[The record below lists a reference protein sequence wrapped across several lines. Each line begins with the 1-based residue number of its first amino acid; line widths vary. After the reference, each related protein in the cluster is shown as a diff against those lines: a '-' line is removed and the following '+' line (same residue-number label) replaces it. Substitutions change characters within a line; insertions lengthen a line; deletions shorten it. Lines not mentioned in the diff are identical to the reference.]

1 MSAPD
6 PLDAALRRLHLPAV
20 RQHYPEL
27 ATQAVAESWSYP
39 EYLERLAQAELVRRQ
54 ERRLAQATRR
64 AGFPFLKTLEEFDF
78 TFQASLQRKALGPYL
93 GPELVSGGRSLIL
106 WGPPGLGKT
115 ALAIALAY
123 KAIQEGASARFVTC
137 TELIGELVQA
147 RAKGEWEA
155 ALARYLEPAVLV
167 IDEVGSLSYGP
178 YAANVLF
185 PVVDKRY
192 LRGDRP
198 MLLTTN
204 KDPREWGAVLH
215 DPDLSAAIL
224 DRLLHRGEILP
235 LSGRSYRQHRP
246 GQAPAA
252 VRPPGAR
259 AGNVTKTGVTAMTA
273 PGNVTEETVTIGEG
287 C

>member
-1 MSAPD
+1 MSAPN
-6 PLDAALRRLHLPAV
+6 PLDHALRRLHLPAV
-20 RQHYPEL
+20 RQQYQEL
-27 ATQAVAESWSYP
+27 ATQALAENWSYP
-39 EYLERLAQAELVRRQ
+39 EYLERLAQAEMVRRQ

-78 TFQASLQRKALGPYL
+78 TFQTSIQRKALGPYL

-115 ALAIALAY
+115 ALVIALAY
-123 KAIQEGASARFVTC
+123 KAIQYGATARFVTC

-147 RAKGEWEA
+147 RARGEWEP
-155 ALARYLEPAVLV
+155 ALAGFLSPSVLV
-167 IDEVGSLSYGP
+167 IDEVGYLSYGP

-185 PVVDKRY
+185 PVVDQRY
-192 LRGDRP
+192 LKGDRP

-224 DRLLHRGEILP
+224 DRLLHRGEILA

-246 GQAPAA
+246 GQPPPE
-252 VRPPGAR
+252 PPGSPPL
-259 AGNVTKTGVTAMTA
+259 
-273 PGNVTEETVTIGEG
+273 PGNVTEKAVTFPEAP
-287 C
+287 

>member
-1 MSAPD
+1 MSAMD
-6 PLDAALRRLHLPAV
+6 PLDHALRRLHLPAV
-20 RQHYPEL
+20 RQQYPEL
-27 ATQAVAESWSYP
+27 AAQAVAENWSYP

-54 ERRLAQATRR
+54 ERRIAQATRR

-78 TFQASLQRKALGPYL
+78 TFQPSLPRRALGPYL

-123 KAIQEGASARFVTC
+123 KAIQYGVSARFVTC

-155 ALARYLEPAVLV
+155 ALSRYLEPAVLV
-167 IDEVGSLSYGP
+167 IDEVGYLSYGP

-192 LRGDRP
+192 LKGDRP

-224 DRLLHRGEILP
+224 DRLLHRGEILR

-246 GQAPAA
+246 GQPPLAEPAA
-252 VRPPGAR
+252 PRP
-259 AGNVTKTGVTAMTA
+259 
-273 PGNVTEETVTIGEG
+273 PGNVTENGVTRTTAAGNVTQESVTTGEG
-287 C
+287 H